1 MPMPTCLE
9 HTKKNPN
16 ICLGL
21 CQDVGTRLLSSLHLP
36 RVTPPAPRSLPATR
50 HRGER
55 GTRLTHTRARVSYLV
70 VRRRAEIGL
79 PAVARIRLGSRT
91 SGLYV
96 QCSSRTGRA
105 RPAACFRIRSQQ
117 GGASA
122 FVSVAPFTAAGER
135 GLARPIAHSTARSA
149 HEKPKRRCLGQRSP
163 SGGRSLTPRDPRPS
177 ARPAR
182 ARGHKLRPG
191 ARVRRGVQG
200 WVPTRRAARPRERC
214 AQKNG
219 DVRLPPTLAGNAG
232 ALAPLLLTDTCT
244 QHAHRC
250 PCAWRDPRR
259 LGAAGARG
267 GRQQSA
273 DCTPRRVR
281 ACSFTRNGASWRR
294 SPPPSRRRAAPL
306 PPSGR
311 PWRTHVPAGVLWR
324 RVRRLGRRRRRE
336 AVVVVVLEQRE
347 ARAVGELGLRIGTQ
361 TASEAASVSEAAS
374 ERSPG
379 EGAGVCTK
387 PTTSKRTN

>member
-1 MPMPTCLE
+1 MS
-9 HTKKNPN
+9 
-16 ICLGL
+16 
-21 CQDVGTRLLSSLHLP
+21 RALP
-36 RVTPPAPRSLPATR
+36 RRRDQAPFVASSSTRDASSTALPPCNAPSR
-50 HRGER
+50 
-55 GTRLTHTRARVSYLV
+55 RARHAPHAHARASIVPCSTSPGRNRAPSRSPYSPGV
-70 VRRRAEIGL
+70 AHQWAVR
-79 PAVARIRLGSRT
+79 AVQQPHGPSQA
-91 SGLYV
+91 
-96 QCSSRTGRA
+96 SSMFSHSFTTK
-105 RPAACFRIRSQQ
+105 
-117 GGASA
+117 GASA

-250 PCAWRDPRR
+250 PCAWRDPQR

-347 ARAVGELGLRIGTQ
+347 ARAVGELGLRIGAQ